1 MRANVTKLAAGIGGL
16 CVCLLGATLV
26 VQSLNYAKIRHAGE
40 VAAQEASAR
49 QQQQE
54 KARWIRVDPDPQ
66 PLGFQIS
73 HPAVREIPGKK

>member
-1 MRANVTKLAAGIGGL
+1 MRVNVTKLAAGIGGL

-26 VQSLNYAKIRHAGE
+26 IQTLNYAKIRHAGE

-54 KARWIRVDPDPQ
+54 KPRLIRVEIETE

-73 HPAVREIPGKK
+73 HPPILLDSDQK

>member
-26 VQSLNYAKIRHAGE
+26 IQTLNYAKIRHAGE
-40 VAAQEASAR
+40 VAALEASAR

-54 KARWIRVDPDPQ
+54 KPRWIRVELETE
-66 PLGFQIS
+66 PLGFRIS
-73 HPAVREIPGKK
+73 HPAILLDSGKK